1 MRSIYESMFEHLI
14 SLSNQMLL
22 NSKSK
27 QLTATDS
34 QTQSGIEDQLSSLL
48 AYCLA
53 SLIQARQS
61 IVTSSQQEESE
72 EEIENN
78 DDPNV
83 TVDELSGDDGE
94 IVQSSSNKR
103 RRIET
108 SPPEADKK
116 QPKFKIY
123 SQQFVLD
130 QLLRLVNQ
138 KQQQEQAKCLTW
150 LRVIEKLISLKR
162 EC

>member
-1 MRSIYESMFEHLI
+1 MFEHLI

-27 QLTATDS
+27 QVTTTDS

-61 IVTSSQQEESE
+61 IVTSSQQEESKE
-72 EEIENN
+72 EVNN

-108 SPPEADKK
+108 SPPEAEKK
-116 QPKFKIY
+116 QPKFKVY

-162 EC
+162 EG

>member
-1 MRSIYESMFEHLI
+1 MFEHLI

-27 QLTATDS
+27 QLTAADS

-61 IVTSSQQEESE
+61 IVTASQQEESE
-72 EEIENN
+72 EEVNN

-103 RRIET
+103 RRIE
-108 SPPEADKK
+108 PEAEKK
-116 QPKFKIY
+116 QPKFKVY

-162 EC
+162 EG

>member
-27 QLTATDS
+27 QLTAADS

-72 EEIENN
+72 EEVNN

-108 SPPEADKK
+108 SSPEAEKK
-116 QPKFKIY
+116 QPKFKVY

-162 EC
+162 EG